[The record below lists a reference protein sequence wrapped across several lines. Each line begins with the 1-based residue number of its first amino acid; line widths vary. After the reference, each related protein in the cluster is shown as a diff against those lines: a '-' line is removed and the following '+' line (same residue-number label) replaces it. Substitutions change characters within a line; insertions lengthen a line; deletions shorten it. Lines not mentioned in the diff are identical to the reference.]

1 MSSQLY
7 KKVVCLCHQSTHYSL
22 SIRCFGAKFIPPKKS
37 KGKYE
42 RESYFVDFIKVQVLG
57 GKGGDGLCSFTSLP
71 KNEWAGPDGGNG
83 GNGGHVLF
91 KAYPEIKSLNKVHKK
106 LVGNSGVKGGK
117 RMRDGKN
124 AAHKIIEV
132 PMGTVIKSEE
142 GQTLASLDEAE
153 AMFIAARGGSGGKG
167 NYYFLSNENRA
178 PTECE
183 KGALGQERTLC
194 VELKTMAHAG
204 LIGFPNAGKS
214 TLLRAISRAQPKVSP
229 YPFTTLNPHLG
240 MLLFDD
246 HVQIAVADI
255 PGLIPGAH
263 QNRGLG
269 HSFLRHIERCLA
281 LIYVLDLSVT
291 DPWGQLQQLRFE
303 LNQYQEGLADRP
315 NIILGNK
322 IDTEGAVDKLKTIS
336 NRLRDC
342 GSDVLE
348 LEDNSNIESIRRS
361 MINSSSS
368 SVNVLGISAKHRIG
382 MEPLIQQ
389 IRLIYDSNSEGS
401 SYYNELL
408 YKQFEKDRFGTRH

>member
-1 MSSQLY
+1 
-7 KKVVCLCHQSTHYSL
+7 
-22 SIRCFGAKFIPPKKS
+22 
-37 KGKYE
+37 
-42 RESYFVDFIKVQVLG
+42 
-57 GKGGDGLCSFTSLP
+57 
-71 KNEWAGPDGGNG
+71 
-83 GNGGHVLF
+83 
-91 KAYPEIKSLNKVHKK
+91 
-106 LVGNSGVKGGK
+106 
-117 RMRDGKN
+117 
-124 AAHKIIEV
+124 
-132 PMGTVIKSEE
+132 MGTVIKSEE